1 MLWVR
6 ILHKGARFRLDVSS
20 VNSPITINNEMTNNL
35 VYIDNFEISGGS
47 LSAKDVSFRALSGQ
61 SVINASKFTLQGSS
75 NTADLNNLN
84 LSDKNAQILISQ
96 GASVLVNGDL
106 EFKDSSVIH
115 IENDG
120 SSSHSN
126 FVVTG
131 EVTGT
136 GSIFAISATEY
147 KALEFDRFIVLEAHG
162 GISTTSDN
170 ANSATAFL
178 KQDYREILSNS
189 NINLGAFE
197 AREQNLNNFVTY
209 DVWAERPA
217 NGTGSSYGVM
227 SGKLNENAR
236 DIDAVLNAKN
246 TYLRSLYTQLE
257 ESRSTTDNAALKG
270 NLGAA
275 MQGIARQQAAITAY
289 TNASTQA
296 EKDAAL
302 KAYNALFIKD
312 EQILELSTNLIDK
325 NIANSGLKNYV
336 IFEMLNS
343 PSHKAATASA
353 VNKSAKSIAN
363 SNSAISSQQQ
373 IINLANEAAI

>member
-1 MLWVR
+1 M
-6 ILHKGARFRLDVSS
+6 
-20 VNSPITINNEMTNNL
+20 
-35 VYIDNFEISGGS
+35 
-47 LSAKDVSFRALSGQ
+47 
-61 SVINASKFTLQGSS
+61 
-75 NTADLNNLN
+75 
-84 LSDKNAQILISQ
+84 
-96 GASVLVNGDL
+96 LVNGDL

-170 ANSATAFL
+170 A
-178 KQDYREILSNS
+178 
-189 NINLGAFE
+189 
-197 AREQNLNNFVTY
+197 
-209 DVWAERPA
+209 
-217 NGTGSSYGVM
+217 
-227 SGKLNENAR
+227 R
-236 DIDAVLNAKN
+236 DINAVLNAKN

-257 ESRSTTDNAALKG
+257 ESRSTTDN
-270 NLGAA
+270 
-275 MQGIARQQAAITAY
+275 
-289 TNASTQA
+289 
-296 EKDAAL
+296 AAL

-353 VNKSAKSIAN
+353 VNNSAKSIAN
-363 SNSAISSQQQ
+363 SNSAVSSQQQ
-373 IINLANEAAI
+373 IINLANEAAINARMVYLKNPYKSDEENMGNMAYEEAGRTYATFINNTDKGS

>member
-126 FVVTG
+126 FVING
-131 EVTGT
+131 NIGT
-136 GSIFAISATEY
+136 GGIYTSSALFVMVATNY
-147 KALEFDRFIVLEAHG
+147 KALEFDRFVALTVNGTIDGSMDG
-162 GISTTSDN
+162 GSQTT
-170 ANSATAFL
+170 ALL
-178 KQDYREILSNS
+178 KQDYKEILSNS

-227 SGKLNENAR
+227 SGKLNDNAR
-236 DIDAVLNAKN
+236 DINAVLTAKN
-246 TYLRSLYTQLE
+246 TYLGQLRQQLISAKNEATDVNIRSQ
-257 ESRSTTDNAALKG
+257 
-270 NLGAA
+270 
-275 MQGIARQQAAITAY
+275 MQEAIYDIDDQQAAITAY
-289 TNASTQA
+289 TNVSTQA

-302 KAYNALFIKD
+302 KAYNALFIKY

-343 PSHKAATASA
+343 PIPQSSHSKCC
-353 VNKSAKSIAN
+353 
-363 SNSAISSQQQ
+363 
-373 IINLANEAAI
+373 

>member
-6 ILHKGARFRLDVSS
+6 ILHKSARFRLDVSS

-170 ANSATAFL
+170 A
-178 KQDYREILSNS
+178 
-189 NINLGAFE
+189 
-197 AREQNLNNFVTY
+197 
-209 DVWAERPA
+209 
-217 NGTGSSYGVM
+217 
-227 SGKLNENAR
+227 R

-246 TYLRSLYTQLE
+246 TYLR
-257 ESRSTTDNAALKG
+257 
-270 NLGAA
+270 
-275 MQGIARQQAAITAY
+275 
-289 TNASTQA
+289 
-296 EKDAAL
+296 
-302 KAYNALFIKD
+302 
-312 EQILELSTNLIDK
+312 
-325 NIANSGLKNYV
+325 
-336 IFEMLNS
+336 
-343 PSHKAATASA
+343 
-353 VNKSAKSIAN
+353 
-363 SNSAISSQQQ
+363 
-373 IINLANEAAI
+373 